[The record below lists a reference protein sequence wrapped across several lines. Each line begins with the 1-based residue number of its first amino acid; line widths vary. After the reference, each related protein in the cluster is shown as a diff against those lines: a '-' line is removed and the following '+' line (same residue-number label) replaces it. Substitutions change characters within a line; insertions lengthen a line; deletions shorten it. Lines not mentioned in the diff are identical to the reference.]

1 VLDSGYINHMT
12 REKRIL
18 TSFKK
23 NDITSYSIT
32 FRDNSQGTILVHGK
46 IAIIIEH
53 SISKVLFV
61 EFLDYNLVSVSQ
73 LCEMI
78 YNCLFTNKGVA
89 VFRRSD
95 CSFVFKVS

>member
-12 REKRIL
+12 REKRIF

-32 FRDNSQGTILVHGK
+32 FRDNSQGKVLGHGK
-46 IAIIIEH
+46 ITITTEH
-53 SISKVLFV
+53 SISKVLV
-61 EFLDYNLVSVSQ
+61 EFLDYNLLSVSQ
-73 LCEMI
+73 LCEMG
-78 YNCLFTNKGVA
+78 YNYLFTNKGVT

-95 CSFVFKVS
+95 CSFSFKVS